1 MKKGAKSKH
10 DFRNR
15 HRKLLYKDINF
26 ISKVSNVSGL
36 LKSDPVNVGGRVKYL
51 GEGQFDTEIRKAYKE
66 SYLYLLKTAVQKST
80 LDKNTNAVVGL
91 PLMQYKED
99 KQYLINRI
107 LQSGILQDVDV
118 LPEGIMTVDADYEGI
133 VIDIGGGTTD
143 ICLLQF
149 EGNRRK
155 TLMPYSIPNGILSLE
170 SDFVNYINSKFGLDL
185 LPADADRI
193 LRSGLYINGEQQYFN
208 LDVYREFIEN
218 LISRIRIEYSLK
230 TNKVILVGGGASRLY
245 NSFKKRVP
253 QAEIINNSFFAN
265 AVAFEDYGRSIWG

>member
-1 MKKGAKSKH
+1 MILGI
-10 DFRNR
+10 DIGNR
-15 HRKLLYKDINF
+15 WTKVSNGISF
-26 ISKVSNVSGL
+26 VSKVSSTSGL
-36 LKSDPVNVGGRVKYL
+36 LKSYPVTINNRTKFL
-51 GEGQFDTEIRKAYKE
+51 EEGQFDTEIRKAYKE
-66 SYLYLLKTAVQKST
+66 NYLYLLKAAVQKST
-80 LDKNTNAVVGL
+80 LDKNIKAIVGL
-91 PLMQYKED
+91 PLTQYKED

-118 LPEGIMTVDADYEGI
+118 LPEGIMTVPGDYEGI

-143 ICLLQF
+143 ICLLQY

-155 TLMPYSIPNGILSLE
+155 ALLPYSIPRGINSLE
-170 SDFVNYINSKFGLDL
+170 SDFVNGLNSKFGLDL
-185 LPADADRI
+185 LPLDADRI
-193 LRSGLYINGEQQYFN
+193 IKNGLYIYGEQQYFT
-208 LDVYREFIEN
+208 LDVYKEFIEN
-218 LISRIRIEYSLK
+218 LISRIRIDYSLK